1 MKSKTIFFFLFAMIA
16 LRLSAQKGSDPTVQK
31 NNRNSVRANKD
42 KDRLITNII
51 LYNPQG
57 QQQILPISYTG
68 AESKITAILYDA
80 LNVENS
86 VPNVMSFSEDGKT
99 LTINLSKKCPPI
111 CRDEHILEFV
121 SGGKRTEFRLYNLQS
136 WPPMVAQLQ
145 ASQK

>member
-80 LNVENS
+80 LNVE
-86 VPNVMSFSEDGKT
+86 
-99 LTINLSKKCPPI
+99 
-111 CRDEHILEFV
+111 ILFQ
-121 SGGKRTEFRLYNLQS
+121 T
-136 WPPMVAQLQ
+136 
-145 ASQK
+145 